1 MLLIIDLMKQF
12 EELKKAIK
20 RIKDIDFLKQLDLTV
35 LTLAE
40 LEPGGPWNH
49 TEIQPPPKYL
59 D

>member
-40 LEPGGPWNH
+40 LEPGGP
-49 TEIQPPPKYL
+49 
-59 D
+59 